1 MKKEKHLE
9 INENNYKG
17 YVELY
22 KTKLI
27 TPDREKKEKLKST
40 LIGLGFMFVI
50 PFISISFFKSINFNC
65 SAELGLSLLLSM
77 FAADIGY
84 IFLSIKSSEK
94 KTKLQIKEKYPYIDL
109 SLDMMEVEKALKEAK
124 ILVYDE
130 NHVLLDVKSYEQRL
144 KIEKGIRENLEKQDN
159 KENKKLDELIKDS
172 EQKVKENTDSMEEYK
187 ANIKQEKIRL
197 ETLKRIKQERENQV
211 FYEKTNNIEMSS
223 QEKGLVLRKQK
234 ED

>member
-94 KTKLQIKEKYPYIDL
+94 KTKLQIKEKYPYVDL
-109 SLDMMEVEKALKEAK
+109 SLDMNEVEKALKEAK
-124 ILVYDE
+124 VLVYE
-130 NHVLLDVKSYEQRL
+130 KNHVLLDVKSYEQRL
-144 KIEKGIRENLEKQDN
+144 ESEKEIREGLEKKDN
-159 KENKKLDELIKDS
+159 NENLDELIKDS
-172 EQKVKENTDSMEEYK
+172 EQKIKDNTYSMEEYK

-197 ETLKRIKQERENQV
+197 EALKRIKQERENQA
-211 FYEKTNNIEMSS
+211 FSEEKNNIEIPS

>member
-40 LIGLGFMFVI
+40 LIGLGVMFVI

-84 IFLSIKSSEK
+84 IFSSIKSSEK

-144 KIEKGIRENLEKQDN
+144 ESEKEIREGLEKQDN
-159 KENKKLDELIKDS
+159 NENLDELIKDS
-172 EQKVKENTDSMEEYK
+172 EQKIKDNTDSMEEYK
-187 ANIKQEKIRL
+187 DNIKQEKIRL
-197 ETLKRIKQERENQV
+197 EALKRIREERENQV
-211 FYEKTNNIEMSS
+211 FYEKTNNIEMPS

>member
-40 LIGLGFMFVI
+40 LIGLGVMFVI

-65 SAELGLSLLLSM
+65 SAELGLSLVLSM

-84 IFLSIKSSEK
+84 IFSSIKSSEK

-109 SLDMMEVEKALKEAK
+109 SLDMKEVEKALKEAK

-130 NHVLLDVKSYEQRL
+130 NHVLLDDKSYEQRL
-144 KIEKGIRENLEKQDN
+144 ESEKEIREGLEKQDN
-159 KENKKLDELIKDS
+159 NENLDELIKDS
-172 EQKVKENTDSMEEYK
+172 EQKIKDNTDSMEEYK
-187 ANIKQEKIRL
+187 DNIKQEKIRL
-197 ETLKRIKQERENQV
+197 EALKRIREERENQV
-211 FYEKTNNIEMSS
+211 FYEKTNNIEMPS

>member
-22 KTKLI
+22 TKDWMTGDEIKKIIRKILI
-27 TPDREKKEKLKST
+27 GGGICLVIPVITILATSSKEITALVLCSEVVAYFGYFFELFRKNSEKRKLK
-40 LIGLGFMFVI
+40 
-50 PFISISFFKSINFNC
+50 
-65 SAELGLSLLLSM
+65 
-77 FAADIGY
+77 
-84 IFLSIKSSEK
+84 
-94 KTKLQIKEKYPYIDL
+94 IKEKYPYVDL
-109 SLDMMEVEKALKEAK
+109 SLDMNEVINALKEAK
-124 ILVYDE
+124 ILVYKE
-130 NHVLLDVKSYEQRL
+130 NYLLLDVKSYEQRL
-144 KIEKGIRENLEKQDN
+144 KIEKGIRESLEKQDN

-197 ETLKRIKQERENQV
+197 ETLKRIKQERENQA
-211 FYEKTNNIEMSS
+211 FSEEKNNIEIPS

>member
-22 KTKLI
+22 KKNWMTVDEI
-27 TPDREKKEKLKST
+27 KKMFKKI
-40 LIGLGFMFVI
+40 LIGGGICLVI
-50 PFISISFFKSINFNC
+50 PVITILATSSREITALILCSEIVAYSVYFFGFYKKDN
-65 SAELGLSLLLSM
+65 
-77 FAADIGY
+77 
-84 IFLSIKSSEK
+84 EK
-94 KTKLQIKEKYPYIDL
+94 IKLQIKEKYPYVDL
-109 SLDMMEVEKALKEAK
+109 SLDMNEVEKALKEAK
-124 ILVYDE
+124 VLVYEE

-144 KIEKGIRENLEKQDN
+144 KIEKGIRESLEKQDN
-159 KENKKLDELIKDS
+159 KENKNLDELIKDS

-187 ANIKQEKIRL
+187 DNIKQEKIRL
-197 ETLKRIKQERENQV
+197 EALKRIKQERENQV
-211 FYEKTNNIEMSS
+211 FSEEKNNIEMPS

>member
-22 KTKLI
+22 KTKLV
-27 TPDREKKEKLKST
+27 TPDREKKENLKST

-109 SLDMMEVEKALKEAK
+109 SLDMMDVEKALKEAK

-144 KIEKGIRENLEKQDN
+144 ESEKEIREGLEKKDN
-159 KENKKLDELIKDS
+159 NENLDELIKDS
-172 EQKVKENTDSMEEYK
+172 EQKIKDNTYSMEEYK

-197 ETLKRIKQERENQV
+197 EALKRIKQERENQA
-211 FYEKTNNIEMSS
+211 FSEEKNNIEIPS

>member
-84 IFLSIKSSEK
+84 IFSSIKSSEK

-109 SLDMMEVEKALKEAK
+109 SLDMLEVEKALKEAK

-144 KIEKGIRENLEKQDN
+144 KFEKEIKKELEKQDN
-159 KENKKLDELIKDS
+159 NENLDELIKDS
-172 EQKVKENTDSMEEYK
+172 EQKIKDNTDSMEEYK
-187 ANIKQEKIRL
+187 DNIKQEKIRL
-197 ETLKRIKQERENQV
+197 EALKRIREERENQV
-211 FYEKTNNIEMSS
+211 FYEKTNNIEMPS

>member
-22 KTKLI
+22 KKNWMTVDEIKKMFKKILI
-27 TPDREKKEKLKST
+27 GGGICLVISVITILATSSKEITT
-40 LIGLGFMFVI
+40 LILCSEIVAYSVYFFGFY
-50 PFISISFFKSINFNC
+50 KKDN
-65 SAELGLSLLLSM
+65 
-77 FAADIGY
+77 
-84 IFLSIKSSEK
+84 EK
-94 KTKLQIKEKYPYIDL
+94 IKLQIKEKYPYIDL
-109 SLDMMEVEKALKEAK
+109 SLDMNEVEKALKEAK
-124 ILVYDE
+124 VLVYEE

-144 KIEKGIRENLEKQDN
+144 KIEKGIRESLEKQDN
-159 KENKKLDELIKDS
+159 KENKNLDELIKDS

-197 ETLKRIKQERENQV
+197 EALKRIKQERENQV

>member
-40 LIGLGFMFVI
+40 LIGLGVMFVI

-84 IFLSIKSSEK
+84 IFSSIKSSEK

-109 SLDMMEVEKALKEAK
+109 SLDMNEVEKALKEAK
-124 ILVYDE
+124 VLVYEE

-144 KIEKGIRENLEKQDN
+144 ESEKEIREGLEKKDN
-159 KENKKLDELIKDS
+159 NENIDELIKDS
-172 EQKVKENTDSMEEYK
+172 EQKIKDNTYSMEEYK

-197 ETLKRIKQERENQV
+197 EALKRIKQERENQA
-211 FYEKTNNIEMSS
+211 FSEEKNNIEIPS

>member
-27 TPDREKKEKLKST
+27 TPDREKKETLKST

-65 SAELGLSLLLSM
+65 SAELGLSM

-144 KIEKGIRENLEKQDN
+144 ESEKEIREGLEKKDN
-159 KENKKLDELIKDS
+159 NENLDELIKDS
-172 EQKVKENTDSMEEYK
+172 EQKIKDNTYSMEEYK

-197 ETLKRIKQERENQV
+197 EALKRIKQERENQA
-211 FYEKTNNIEMSS
+211 FSEEKNNIEIPS

>member
-27 TPDREKKEKLKST
+27 TPDKEKKEKLKST

-144 KIEKGIRENLEKQDN
+144 ESEKEIREGLEKKDN
-159 KENKKLDELIKDS
+159 NENLDELIKDS
-172 EQKVKENTDSMEEYK
+172 EQKIKDNTYSMEEYK

-197 ETLKRIKQERENQV
+197 EALKRIKQERENQA
-211 FYEKTNNIEMSS
+211 FSEEKNNIEIPS

>member
-22 KTKLI
+22 KKNWMTVDEIKKMFKKILI
-27 TPDREKKEKLKST
+27 GGGICLVISVITILATSSKEITT
-40 LIGLGFMFVI
+40 LILCSEIVAYSVYFFGFY
-50 PFISISFFKSINFNC
+50 KKDN
-65 SAELGLSLLLSM
+65 
-77 FAADIGY
+77 
-84 IFLSIKSSEK
+84 EK
-94 KTKLQIKEKYPYIDL
+94 IKLQIKEKYPYVDL
-109 SLDMMEVEKALKEAK
+109 SLDMNEVEKALKEAK
-124 ILVYDE
+124 VLVYEE
-130 NHVLLDVKSYEQRL
+130 NYVLLDVKSYEQRL

>member
-144 KIEKGIRENLEKQDN
+144 ESEKEIREGLEKKDN
-159 KENKKLDELIKDS
+159 NENIDELIKDS

-197 ETLKRIKQERENQV
+197 ETLKRIKQERENQA
-211 FYEKTNNIEMSS
+211 FSEEKNNIEIPS

>member
-77 FAADIGY
+77 FAAYIGY

-144 KIEKGIRENLEKQDN
+144 ESEKEIREGLEKKDN
-159 KENKKLDELIKDS
+159 NENLDELIKDS
-172 EQKVKENTDSMEEYK
+172 EQKIKDNTYSMEEYK

-197 ETLKRIKQERENQV
+197 EALKRIKQERENQA
-211 FYEKTNNIEMSS
+211 FSEEKNNIEIPS

>member
-22 KTKLI
+22 KKNWMTVDEIKKMFKKILI
-27 TPDREKKEKLKST
+27 GGGICLVISVITILATSSKEITT
-40 LIGLGFMFVI
+40 LILCSEIVAYSVYFFGFY
-50 PFISISFFKSINFNC
+50 KKDN
-65 SAELGLSLLLSM
+65 
-77 FAADIGY
+77 
-84 IFLSIKSSEK
+84 EK
-94 KTKLQIKEKYPYIDL
+94 IKLQIKEKYPYIDL
-109 SLDMMEVEKALKEAK
+109 SLDMNEVEKALKEAK
-124 ILVYDE
+124 VLVYEE

-144 KIEKGIRENLEKQDN
+144 KIEKGIRESLEKQDN

-197 ETLKRIKQERENQV
+197 ETLKRIKQERENQA
-211 FYEKTNNIEMSS
+211 FSEEKNNIEMPS

>member
-40 LIGLGFMFVI
+40 LIGLGVMFVI

-84 IFLSIKSSEK
+84 IFSSIKSSEK

-109 SLDMMEVEKALKEAK
+109 SLDMLEVEKALKEAK

-144 KIEKGIRENLEKQDN
+144 KFENEIKKELEKQDN
-159 KENKKLDELIKDS
+159 NENLDELIKDS
-172 EQKVKENTDSMEEYK
+172 EQKIKDNTDSMEEYK
-187 ANIKQEKIRL
+187 DNIKQEKIRL
-197 ETLKRIKQERENQV
+197 EALKRIREERENQV
-211 FYEKTNNIEMSS
+211 FYEKTNNIEMPS

>member
-22 KTKLI
+22 KKNWMTVDEIKKMFKKILI
-27 TPDREKKEKLKST
+27 GGGICLVISVITILATSSKEITT
-40 LIGLGFMFVI
+40 LILCSEIVAYSVYFFGFY
-50 PFISISFFKSINFNC
+50 KKDN
-65 SAELGLSLLLSM
+65 
-77 FAADIGY
+77 
-84 IFLSIKSSEK
+84 EK
-94 KTKLQIKEKYPYIDL
+94 IKLQIKEKYPYVDL
-109 SLDMMEVEKALKEAK
+109 SLDMNEVEKALKEAK
-124 ILVYDE
+124 VLVYEE

-197 ETLKRIKQERENQV
+197 ETLKIIKQERENQV

>member
-9 INENNYKG
+9 INENNYQG

-94 KTKLQIKEKYPYIDL
+94 KTKLQIKDKYPYIDL

-144 KIEKGIRENLEKQDN
+144 ESEKEIREGLEKKDN
-159 KENKKLDELIKDS
+159 NENLDELIKDS
-172 EQKVKENTDSMEEYK
+172 EQKIKDNTYSMEEYK

-197 ETLKRIKQERENQV
+197 EALKRIKQERENQA
-211 FYEKTNNIEMSS
+211 FSEEKNNIEIPS
-223 QEKGLVLRKQK
+223 QEKGLMLRKQK

>member
-40 LIGLGFMFVI
+40 LIGLGVMFVI

-84 IFLSIKSSEK
+84 IFSSIKSSEK

-109 SLDMMEVEKALKEAK
+109 SLDMLEVEKALKEAK

-144 KIEKGIRENLEKQDN
+144 KFEKEIKKELEKQDN
-159 KENKKLDELIKDS
+159 NENLDELIKDS

-187 ANIKQEKIRL
+187 DNIKQEKIRL
-197 ETLKRIKQERENQV
+197 EALKRIKQERENQV
-211 FYEKTNNIEMSS
+211 FYEKTNNIEMPS

>member
-9 INENNYKG
+9 INENNYRG

-22 KTKLI
+22 AS
-27 TPDREKKEKLKST
+27 KEKGWIVNDKTITNILT
-40 LIGLGFMFVI
+40 VTGVLFVVVLYGVPTI
-50 PFISISFFKSINFNC
+50 IL
-65 SAELGLSLLLSM
+65 SATSNVELALASALSV
-77 FAADIGY
+77 AVADIGY
-84 IFLSIKSSEK
+84 IFSSIKSSEK
-94 KTKLQIKEKYPYIDL
+94 KAKLQIKEKYPYIDL

-144 KIEKGIRENLEKQDN
+144 ESEKEIREGLEKKDN
-159 KENKKLDELIKDS
+159 NENLDELIKDS
-172 EQKVKENTDSMEEYK
+172 EQKIKDNTYSMEEYK

-197 ETLKRIKQERENQV
+197 EALKRIKQERENQA
-211 FYEKTNNIEMSS
+211 FSEEKNNIEIPS

>member
-27 TPDREKKEKLKST
+27 TPDREKKEELKST
-40 LIGLGFMFVI
+40 LIGLGVMFVI

-84 IFLSIKSSEK
+84 IFSSIKSSEK

-109 SLDMMEVEKALKEAK
+109 SLDMLEVEKALKEAK

-144 KIEKGIRENLEKQDN
+144 KFEKEIKKELEKQDN
-159 KENKKLDELIKDS
+159 NENLDELIKDS
-172 EQKVKENTDSMEEYK
+172 EQKIKD
-187 ANIKQEKIRL
+187 NIKQEKIRL
-197 ETLKRIKQERENQV
+197 EALKRIREERENQV
-211 FYEKTNNIEMSS
+211 FYEKTNNIEMPS

>member
-84 IFLSIKSSEK
+84 IFLSIESSEK

-130 NHVLLDVKSYEQRL
+130 NHVLLDVKSYEQGL
-144 KIEKGIRENLEKQDN
+144 ESEKEIREGLEKKDN
-159 KENKKLDELIKDS
+159 NENLDELIKDS
-172 EQKVKENTDSMEEYK
+172 EQKIKDNTYSMEEYK

-197 ETLKRIKQERENQV
+197 EALKRIKQERENQA
-211 FYEKTNNIEMSS
+211 FSEEKNNIEIPS

>member
-22 KTKLI
+22 KKDWMTGDEI
-27 TPDREKKEKLKST
+27 KKIIRKI
-40 LIGLGFMFVI
+40 LIGGGICLVI
-50 PFISISFFKSINFNC
+50 PVITILATSSREITALILCSEIVAYSVYFFGFYKKDN
-65 SAELGLSLLLSM
+65 
-77 FAADIGY
+77 
-84 IFLSIKSSEK
+84 EK
-94 KTKLQIKEKYPYIDL
+94 IKLQIKEKYPYIDL
-109 SLDMMEVEKALKEAK
+109 SLDMNEVEKALKEAK

-144 KIEKGIRENLEKQDN
+144 ESEKEIREGLEKKDN
-159 KENKKLDELIKDS
+159 NENLDELIKDS

-187 ANIKQEKIRL
+187 ANIKQEKIKL
-197 ETLKRIKQERENQV
+197 EALKRIKQERENQA
-211 FYEKTNNIEMSS
+211 FSEEKNNIEMPS